1 MPKPPGS
8 IAEVKEVIRLSQA
21 KVMQKD
27 IAYLDTYHPDC
38 TYIDSKYPVM
48 LRLPELR
55 AGSIAI
61 FDAIDTY
68 EIRMDE
74 YLDEFESGDIVMVAY
89 VFTATVVF
97 KDGRRSV
104 DQYRVTLIAQKE
116 HGDWLIRHL
125 NENIHTP

>member
-1 MPKPPGS
+1 MTRPAAA

-21 KVMQKD
+21 KVMAKD

-38 TYIDSKYPVM
+38 TYVDSKYPVM

-61 FDAIDTY
+61 FDIIDTY
-68 EIRMDE
+68 DIRMDS
-74 YLDEFESGDIVMVAY
+74 YLDEFAEGDIVMVAY

-97 KDGRRSV
+97 KDGKRSV
-104 DQYRVTLIAQKE
+104 DQYRVTLIAQRE
-116 HGDWLIRHL
+116 HGKWMIRHL
-125 NENIHTP
+125 NENIYAP